1 MISHVRNSFSFITL
15 LLTTIRTSVRITL
28 EPSLTDMTNIMD
40 SATRLFERALWSRFW
55 RIGVARIAI
64 RIFIKFSRVPRA
76 YLATHMAA
84 ARAFLGAGGKE
95 RGAEVTVTVNTLA
108 HRPTDEIPAAGGRR
122 HLQRNFLG
130 GAELE
135 VRGPGE

>member
-1 MISHVRNSFSFITL
+1 M
-15 LLTTIRTSVRITL
+15 
-28 EPSLTDMTNIMD
+28 
-40 SATRLFERALWSRFW
+40 
-55 RIGVARIAI
+55 
-64 RIFIKFSRVPRA
+64 
-76 YLATHMAA
+76 
-84 ARAFLGAGGKE
+84 
-95 RGAEVTVTVNTLA
+95 TVTVNTLA